1 MRGQE
6 LLVAWPGNAQVA
18 GGIGL
23 PYRPRRGMV
32 AGGACPARR
41 RSDLT
46 DDLSRVC
53 TQTTVTPR
61 AAGGIAL
68 SKVTA
73 LLKTTSLSKHFHA
86 EPLFAHV
93 YLTFGPGE
101 RFGLVGPNGVG
112 KSTLLRVLA
121 GHEAPSSGR
130 VEPGPGTR
138 LGYYAQQVP
147 DPGVTVGEFLRAG
160 LAEVFAAERRMRDLA
175 AALERAALER
185 AAPERGPAGA
195 GSGGGGSGSG
205 EGASLAA
212 YAAAQERWT
221 ALRGWTA
228 ESRLAEARTRLD
240 VASLPDGARLDQVSG
255 GEQARLMLGR
265 VLLAEPDILLLDE
278 PTNHLDA
285 DGIGW
290 LGDYLAAFRGGVLVV
305 SHDRDFLDRTV
316 NRVIELDGIDVRPQF
331 YEGGYTAY
339 HEEKARRWQRRLLD
353 YEAQE
358 KQRRRWEA
366 DIART
371 KEQARGVEL
380 TTHNDKIR
388 RYAKKV
394 AKKAKARERRL
405 SRQLRSARWL
415 AEPQTRPALTLAFPG
430 EPEPISVRGLTVV
443 RGDRT
448 VLDNVDLDVDGG
460 DRIVVAGPNGAGK
473 TTLLRALAE
482 RTGAVLLPQT
492 HDEVRTSV
500 PVIDFFRSRV
510 PVYAD
515 EAEALLDA
523 YLFDADRWHAPLRTL
538 SAGELRRLLLAVMVN
553 SPGPALLLDEPTN
566 YLDFD
571 SLDVVE
577 EALRAFTGTLLI
589 VTHDEYFAR
598 SVGYNRRWEIG
609 GGRVREDSAVA
620 A

>member
-1 MRGQE
+1 
-6 LLVAWPGNAQVA
+6 
-18 GGIGL
+18 
-23 PYRPRRGMV
+23 
-32 AGGACPARR
+32 
-41 RSDLT
+41 
-46 DDLSRVC
+46 VC
-53 TQTTVTPR
+53 TPTTVTPR

-68 SKVTA
+68 LKV
-73 LLKTTSLSKHFHA
+73 TSLSKQYHA
-86 EPLFAHV
+86 EPLFAGV
-93 YLTFGPGE
+93 DLVLGPGD
-101 RFGLVGPNGVG
+101 RVGLVGPNGVG
-112 KSTLLRVLA
+112 KSTLLRVLT
-121 GHEAPSSGR
+121 GQEPPSSGR
-130 VEPGPGTR
+130 VHLGPDTRPGHF
-138 LGYYAQQVP
+138 AQQVP
-147 DPGVTVGEFLRAG
+147 DPHVTVGAFLRDG
-160 LAEVFAAERRMRDLA
+160 LAPLFAAERRMRELA
-175 AALERAALER
+175 AQMAAGDDGVL
-185 AAPERGPAGA
+185 AGY
-195 GSGGGGSGSG
+195 S
-205 EGASLAA
+205 
-212 YAAAQERWT
+212 AAQERWT

-228 ESRLAEARTRLD
+228 EPRLAEIRQRLD
-240 VASLPDGARLDQVSG
+240 VAHLSDDARLIEVSG

-265 VLLAEPDILLLDE
+265 VLLAEPDVLVLDE
-278 PTNHLDA
+278 PTNHLDT

-316 NRVIELDGIDVRPQF
+316 NRVIELDGIDLRPQV

-339 HEEKARRWQRRLLD
+339 RDEKARRWQRLLLD

-380 TTHNDKIR
+380 ATRNDKIR

-405 SRQLRSARWL
+405 LRQLQSARWL

-430 EPEPISVRGLTVV
+430 EPTPVSVRDLTVV
-443 RGDRT
+443 HGGRRI
-448 VLDNVDLDVDGG
+448 LDGVALDVCGG
-460 DRIVVAGPNGAGK
+460 DRILVAGPNGAGK

-492 HDEVRTSV
+492 HDEVRTPV

-510 PVYAD
+510 PVYVD

-523 YLFDADRWHAPLRTL
+523 YLFDEDRWGAPVRTL

-553 SPGPALLLDEPTN
+553 SPARVLLLDEPTN

-571 SLDVVE
+571 SLDVIE
-577 EALRAFTGTLLI
+577 EALRAFGGTLLM
-589 VTHDEYFAR
+589 VTHDAYFAR

-609 GGRVREDSAVA
+609 GGRVLEASAVA